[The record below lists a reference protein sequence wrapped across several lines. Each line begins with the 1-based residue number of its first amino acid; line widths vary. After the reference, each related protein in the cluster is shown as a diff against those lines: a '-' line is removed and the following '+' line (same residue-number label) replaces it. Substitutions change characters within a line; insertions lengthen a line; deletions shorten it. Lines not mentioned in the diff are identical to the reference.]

1 MFCRIHC
8 TCKGRTK
15 ATSFSELSFLIEVGR
30 EGKECWKRGSNK
42 SQGQLR
48 DVVIKDKN
56 KIENCGLRRKIS
68 ITLCPFQLWMCPET
82 AKIGLDTI
90 HDT

>member
-15 ATSFSELSFLIEVGR
+15 ATSFPELSFLIEVGR

-48 DVVIKDKN
+48 DVVIKDRN

-68 ITLCPFQLWMCPET
+68 ITLCPFSCGCAPKPQ
-82 AKIGLDTI
+82 K
-90 HDT
+90 